1 MFGLGTSELIVILII
16 ALIVFGPQRLPQ
28 IGGAIGKS
36 IKEFKKSMSDTDDD
50 KKNDAAISAGEAE
63 KKPGP
68 GEEKKE

>member
-16 ALIVFGPQRLPQ
+16 ALVVFGPQRLPQ

-50 KKNDAAISAGEAE
+50 KKSGASISDKEPE
-63 KKPGP
+63 KNSGP
-68 GEEKKE
+68 GDDKK